1 MKNILIDTYVYI
13 YNFKSPSSIYSDVF
27 SNIYFSIFIL
37 ICIVSMWGLTLACL
51 ISKIFAILHKPI
63 EATKVMDIGIPVSF
77 FLAIAVTLWMLF
89 ALVFNKKILKL
100 KDLPK
105 YNGSKAKL
113 KAAGIIVGTFLL
125 GILSSI

>member
-1 MKNILIDTYVYI
+1 
-13 YNFKSPSSIYSDVF
+13 
-27 SNIYFSIFIL
+27 
-37 ICIVSMWGLTLACL
+37 MWGLTLTCL

-105 YNGSKAKL
+105 YNGPKAKI